1 VLIAL
6 LASLLFFPQTPQS
19 STRTIAIDESLAAAA
34 KLKVG
39 DRVTLLGRPAAE
51 DYAVMTATPSG
62 YSPGVSA
69 PETVTV
75 GAIVKRGADP
85 SEVARGDYLVRM
97 HLDQLQE
104 ISGYGD
110 RVDRF
115 AVATRPSAPVAA
127 ALRDINDVAFGFRA
141 YRSRDIAVETSRT
154 FQVVSRFHRA
164 IGIITIVASS
174 IFLLCIMVLK
184 VEERRRD
191 IAALRL
197 MGISRWSI
205 VKSIIIEAAVVAL
218 IGSGLGVVLGWVVSL
233 VVNWHYQAQYH
244 TPLEFSIV
252 TPEIVGASVALSLV
266 LGAVAGILASLRLVR
281 TPPLV
286 LLGR

>member
-1 VLIAL
+1 VLIAFIAAL
-6 LASLLFFPQTPQS
+6 LLLPQTPQTS
-19 STRTIAIDESLAAAA
+19 SRTIAIDESLAAAA

-39 DRVTLLGRPAAE
+39 DRVTLLARPGGE
-51 DYAVMTATPSG
+51 DFAVMTATPSG
-62 YSPGVSA
+62 YSPGVA
-69 PETVTV
+69 PAETVTV

-85 SEVARGDYLVRM
+85 SEVARGDFLVRM
-97 HLDQLQE
+97 HLDQLQQ

-115 AVATRPSAPVAA
+115 AVAAKPSANIGR
-127 ALRDINDVAFGFRA
+127 LLSEINDVAFGFRA

-164 IGIITIVASS
+164 IGLITIVASS

-184 VEERRRD
+184 VEERKRD

-205 VKSIIIEAAVVAL
+205 VKSIIIEAAVVAIL
-218 IGSGLGVVLGWVVSL
+218 GSGLGVALGWVVSV
-233 VVNWHYQAQYH
+233 VVNWHYQALYH

-252 TPEIVGASVALSLV
+252 TPEVIGVSVALSLV
-266 LGAVAGILASLRLVR
+266 LGALAGILASLRLVR